1 MIYIRNPVMYLN
13 FIFCYLAW
21 LYVCWFFYH
30 LLKPTLFPV
39 WVARDVRSNKW
50 KEIEIGGLDGEQ
62 CLGRLGYTL
71 FFSYPQ
77 SKHKIGNTNFCQTRF
92 GPNFDFYAAAGPT
105 VVSWVSIDPH
115 RGFVWCH
122 PTPSSLPLHM
132 FPPSGELE
140 SPQRTAFAPTKRK
153 RWYINFDFFREGGD
167 FTVVNPVSNID
178 LYKCC
183 VGCHWTLVLFHKCRV
198 CHSWSVTFPR

>member
-140 SPQRTAFAPTKRK
+140 SPQRTAFAPTKKK
-153 RWYINFDFFREGGD
+153 R
-167 FTVVNPVSNID
+167 
-178 LYKCC
+178 
-183 VGCHWTLVLFHKCRV
+183 
-198 CHSWSVTFPR
+198 